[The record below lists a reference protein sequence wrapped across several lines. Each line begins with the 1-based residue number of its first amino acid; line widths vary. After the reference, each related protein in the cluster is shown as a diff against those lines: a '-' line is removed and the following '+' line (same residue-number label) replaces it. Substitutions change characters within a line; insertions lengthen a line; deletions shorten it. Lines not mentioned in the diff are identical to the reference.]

1 MLVHDNTKEIETED
15 SVFKKIKVKKSYAG
29 LGLFAD
35 EDIEKGE
42 KIIEYI
48 GKILLGKE
56 AEEVKSNMYLFEV
69 SKNKTIDGSVR
80 WNKARYINHSC
91 AGNAESEIRKGRVFI
106 IATKNIKKGE
116 EITYDYGEEFFN
128 EYIGKDCKCS
138 AARHKYKAKEK
149 KIEVKNVKK

>member
-1 MLVHDNTKEIETED
+1 MLVHDNIKEIETEN

-35 EDIEKGE
+35 EDIKKGE
-42 KIIEYI
+42 KITEYI

-91 AGNAESEIRKGRVFI
+91 VGNAESEIRKGRVYI
-106 IATKNIKKGE
+106 IATKNIKKE
-116 EITYDYGEEFFN
+116 EEVTYDYGEEFFN
-128 EYIGKDCKCS
+128 EYIGTECKCN
-138 AARHKYKAKEK
+138 ATKHKYKAKK
-149 KIEVKNVKK
+149 VEVKVK